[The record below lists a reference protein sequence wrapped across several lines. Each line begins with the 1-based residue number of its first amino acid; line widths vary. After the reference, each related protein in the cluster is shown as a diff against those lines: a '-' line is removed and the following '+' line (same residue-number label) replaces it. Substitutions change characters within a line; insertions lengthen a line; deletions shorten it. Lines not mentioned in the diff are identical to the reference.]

1 MRKINAFKNDVWTVE
16 RVQKTFEN
24 LNSFLD
30 DVENAK
36 NDANIFKT
44 YFFLFFIVFHYF
56 LDFLKILSKRW
67 VKNWVTTLV
76 IQEEQPG
83 LDLLLGEV
91 TRQAKQVRDF
101 PSYLHLY
108 NLESFWWMQL

>member
-1 MRKINAFKNDVWTVE
+1 MDEYEFSIISAWKNHN
-16 RVQKTFEN
+16 KKK
-24 LNSFLD
+24 
-30 DVENAK
+30 K
-36 NDANIFKT
+36 NF
-44 YFFLFFIVFHYF
+44 
-56 LDFLKILSKRW
+56 
-67 VKNWVTTLV
+67 LV

-91 TRQAKQVRDF
+91 ARQAKQVRDF

>member
-1 MRKINAFKNDVWTVE
+1 MYVIMRKWTCIESNIWVRDEYEFSIISAWKNHN
-16 RVQKTFEN
+16 QN
-24 LNSFLD
+24 N
-30 DVENAK
+30 K
-36 NDANIFKT
+36 NF
-44 YFFLFFIVFHYF
+44 
-56 LDFLKILSKRW
+56 
-67 VKNWVTTLV
+67 LV

-91 TRQAKQVRDF
+91 ARQAKQVRDF

>member
-1 MRKINAFKNDVWTVE
+1 MDE
-16 RVQKTFEN
+16 YE
-24 LNSFLD
+24 
-30 DVENAK
+30 
-36 NDANIFKT
+36 
-44 YFFLFFIVFHYF
+44 FFI
-56 LDFLKILSKRW
+56 ISW
-67 VKNWVTTLV
+67 KNHNKKKKNFLV

-91 TRQAKQVRDF
+91 ARQAKQVRDF

>member
-1 MRKINAFKNDVWTVE
+1 MDEYEFSIISAWKNHN
-16 RVQKTFEN
+16 KK
-24 LNSFLD
+24 
-30 DVENAK
+30 K
-36 NDANIFKT
+36 NF
-44 YFFLFFIVFHYF
+44 
-56 LDFLKILSKRW
+56 
-67 VKNWVTTLV
+67 LV